1 MPPSQPEDL
10 PPAEDL
16 PPSDD
21 LSPAHGGPPEPVP
34 PRTVTV
40 LLDRDSVAMGDD
52 TGSHRE
58 RWTFPGEVTVGD
70 LVLALVERHY
80 LPTVDGAVAWMVELG
95 HAEMQVTDDGLLTWV
110 GDVVPV
116 ALLHADPGSVRT
128 TFLRDPRFP
137 RPLHEAA
144 GVEQDQPVVVHL
156 RYLSWGEPLTRREL
170 AGLPTLTGAR
180 PLEVVRDDDRG

>member
-1 MPPSQPEDL
+1 MPPSRPDDA
-10 PPAEDL
+10 PRPASG
-16 PPSDD
+16 PDD
-21 LSPAHGGPPEPVP
+21 G

-40 LLDRDSVAMGDD
+40 LLNRDSVAMGDD
-52 TGSHRE
+52 AVSHRE
-58 RWTFPGEVTVGD
+58 RWTFPGEVTVSD

-80 LPTVDGAVAWMVELG
+80 VPSVDGAVAWMVELG

-110 GDVVPV
+110 GEVVPA

-128 TFLRDPRFP
+128 TFLQDPRFP

-170 AGLPTLTGAR
+170 ADLPALTGAR
-180 PLEVVRDDDRG
+180 PVEVVREDDIR